1 MSPDPLWQSIV
12 VQLLFLIVNFFFTMT
27 ETAVESTDDAPLKK
41 QAESGD
47 RRMQLLYR
55 LLERPTGYL
64 SALQLE
70 RLIVAGSLAAL
81 FAVTFF
87 DPMQA
92 ALLRWLPAAVT
103 WWLTYVA
110 LALLCSVVIVI
121 PGILIPRHV
130 TLRHT
135 DAALQTSLRV
145 TLSVGRA
152 LLPLVWL
159 LRGVTTVLL
168 KLFGVDVRRVDKYV
182 SEEEIMQMVDIGEE
196 TGTIESDEREM
207 IENIFQ
213 FNNLD
218 AEDCMVHRKDIV
230 ALSLEDSP
238 EEVLSTIRENG
249 LTRYPVYEED
259 MDSVLGVLNTRDYL
273 LNQASDAPRPMK
285 ELLRPA
291 YFVPESMRADRL
303 FAEMQKRKQHMAIVV
318 DEYGGTSGL
327 VTMEDLLEEIV
338 GDIYDEFD
346 KQEEAEVTPLADG
359 SFRIAGSAELE
370 TVAEALNVEIPR
382 EEGDE
387 EIDTLSG
394 LIFSHLPE
402 IPADGEKLSLT
413 VCGLDIHVESVR
425 DRRVE
430 WAVVRPCAPEP
441 SEPESDES
449 KNIE

>member
-1 MSPDPLWQSIV
+1 
-12 VQLLFLIVNFFFTMT
+12 
-27 ETAVESTDDAPLKK
+27 
-41 QAESGD
+41 
-47 RRMQLLYR
+47 
-55 LLERPTGYL
+55 
-64 SALQLE
+64 
-70 RLIVAGSLAAL
+70 
-81 FAVTFF
+81 
-87 DPMQA
+87 
-92 ALLRWLPAAVT
+92 
-103 WWLTYVA
+103 
-110 LALLCSVVIVI
+110 
-121 PGILIPRHV
+121 
-130 TLRHT
+130 
-135 DAALQTSLRV
+135 
-145 TLSVGRA
+145 
-152 LLPLVWL
+152 
-159 LRGVTTVLL
+159 
-168 KLFGVDVRRVDKYV
+168 
-182 SEEEIMQMVDIGEE
+182 
-196 TGTIESDEREM
+196 
-207 IENIFQ
+207 
-213 FNNLD
+213 
-218 AEDCMVHRKDIV
+218 MVHRKDIV

>member
-1 MSPDPLWQSIV
+1 MSPDPLWQSIAIQV
-12 VQLLFLIVNFFFTMT
+12 LILAVNFFFTMT
-27 ETAVESTDDAPLKK
+27 ETAVETMDDAPLKK

-64 SALQLE
+64 CALQLE
-70 RLIVAGSLAAL
+70 RLALAGSFAAL
-81 FAVTFF
+81 FSLTFF
-87 DPMQA
+87 DPMRA
-92 ALLRWLPAAVT
+92 VLPAGMPAT
-103 WWLTYVA
+103 LSWWLAYVL
-110 LALLCSVVIVI
+110 LALLSVAVVLI

-130 TLRHT
+130 TLLHP
-135 DAALQTSLRV
+135 DSALEASLTV
-145 TLSVGRA
+145 TLPVGRA
-152 LLPLVWL
+152 LLPLIRL
-159 LRGVTTVLL
+159 IRGFTTLVL
-168 KLFGVDVRRVDKYV
+168 KLFGVDVRRVEKYV

-196 TGTIESDEREM
+196 KGAIESDEREM
-207 IENIFQ
+207 IENIFE

-238 EEVLSTIRENG
+238 EEVLTAIRENG

-259 MDSVLGVLNTRDYL
+259 MDSVLGILNTRDYL
-273 LNQASDAPRPMK
+273 LNQSAEQPKSIR

-327 VTMEDLLEEIV
+327 VTMEDLLEQIV

-346 KQEEAEVTPLADG
+346 KQDEAEITPLPDG

-370 TVAEALNVEIPR
+370 SVAEAMGVEIPL
-382 EEGDE
+382 EEDA

-402 IPADGEKLSLT
+402 IPADGEQLHVT
-413 VCGLDIHVESVR
+413 VCGLDISVESVR

-430 WAVVRPCAPEP
+430 WAVVRPCAPVD
-441 SEPESDES
+441 SPENEGPE
-449 KNIE
+449 N